1 MSQTFGQLN
10 IFTTV
15 KIFVEFISYFF
26 EYKQFKLD
34 ILFCKT
40 PCIFKLSCRQLVLT
54 ILTWKNL
61 HFTEFS
67 TKIHWDTRLAASDVF
82 LLLSQL
88 SSFNFIIVQMS
99 GKRELVASCSNF
111 YDKTWVGFCLNIR
124 KLFFL
129 DFPL

>member
-26 EYKQFKLD
+26 EHKQFKLD

-99 GKRELVASCSNF
+99 ENVSWLLLAVTFTTKHELVFALTFENSFS
-111 YDKTWVGFCLNIR
+111 
-124 KLFFL
+124 
-129 DFPL
+129 